1 MEVNARHNLSA
12 LLATRCGLNF
22 PWMQYRHLVDGIMP
36 VQRDYEQGIYWV
48 DVTRDLQYL
57 RHYLRRPGYSLG
69 EFFEPYRRTCIFAV
83 LDRRDV
89 GPAAARGLD
98 TLRVAAAR
106 LRKKVRRP
114 APGSA
119 CDPAA

>member
-1 MEVNARHNLSA
+1 
-12 LLATRCGLNF
+12 
-22 PWMQYRHLVDGIMP
+22 MP

-69 EFFEPYRRTCIFAV
+69 EFLEPYRRTCIFAV